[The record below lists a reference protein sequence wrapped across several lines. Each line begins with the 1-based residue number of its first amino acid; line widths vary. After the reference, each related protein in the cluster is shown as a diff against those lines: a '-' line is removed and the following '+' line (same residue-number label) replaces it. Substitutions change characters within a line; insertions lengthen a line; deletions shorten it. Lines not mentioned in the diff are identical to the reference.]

1 VTAICHVGDGLKFVI
16 DTHMVMSMLF
26 HVIFLLVYFLMGTQ
40 WLPCFC
46 LGLFLFPHLGNLMAP
61 LQFLSN
67 FLSTLSSKKFCR

>member
-1 VTAICHVGDGLKFVI
+1 VTAICHDGDGLKFVI
-16 DTHMVMSMLF
+16 DTHKVTTMLF
-26 HVIFLLVYFLMGTQ
+26 HVIFLLVLFWIVTQ

-61 LQFLSN
+61 LQFLLS